1 MPNQIAPGL
10 FPELPASVQLQ
21 NKHPEA
27 HHHDPN
33 APARVLSPNRLQ
45 IELHPSNLESLL
57 PEGHH
62 ARLVWR
68 YVEQQNLE
76 GLYDIIKAR
85 QGGAG
90 RSAIA
95 PEILFALW
103 LYATIDDI
111 GSSGNSSANHLAD
124 EMSKQMANVTLTHVP
139 YKGSG
144 PSVAALIAGEIQ
156 VLFSSTTAVLPH
168 VRAGRVRAA
177 RLPPSPSVLTRQRTA
192 CCQNSRP
199 ATPTSAARWSPA
211 RRSSLPTS
219 CARIRRSGRKWS
231 RRPAH
236 DPTDRRRHA
245 MMTTRST
252 RRIHGS
258 WVAATLATSD
268 LTHLQQSS

>member
-10 FPELPASVQLQ
+10 FPELPVSVQLQ

-76 GLYDIIKAR
+76 GLYDIMKAR

-124 EMSKQMANVTLTHVP
+124 EMC
-139 YKGSG
+139 
-144 PSVAALIAGEIQ
+144 PS
-156 VLFSSTTAVLPH
+156 
-168 VRAGRVRAA
+168 RWRM
-177 RLPPSPSVLTRQRTA
+177 SPSRTCPTRAPGPRWRHSSPA
-192 CCQNSRP
+192 RSRCC
-199 ATPTSAARWSPA
+199 SAAR
-211 RRSSLPTS
+211 RR
-219 CARIRRSGRKWS
+219 CCRMSGPDVS
-231 RRPAH
+231 A
-236 DPTDRRRHA
+236 RHA
-245 MMTTRST
+245 CRH
-252 RRIHGS
+252 RRAS
-258 WVAATLATSD
+258 
-268 LTHLQQSS
+268 